1 MSGEI
6 TLLLAEL
13 SRGNQAVADELFVEV
28 YQELRQL
35 AKSYMAQ
42 ERDGHTL
49 QPTALVHE
57 AYLRLLGSAGTQWRD
72 RAHFFRTAG
81 QVMRRVL
88 VDYARASAADKRGG
102 DGQKIPLDETNVLV
116 APGQNIDLILLD
128 ELLTELQRL
137 HPRASQ
143 LVELRYFIG
152 LSDQEAAEV
161 LEVSQ
166 STLKREWKFARAW
179 LLSRM
184 NGSTQEA

>member
-6 TLLLAEL
+6 TVLLAEL
-13 SRGNQAVADELFVEV
+13 SRGNQAVADELFVTI

-35 AKSYMAQ
+35 AKSYMAH

-57 AYLRLLGSAGTQWRD
+57 AYLRLLGSEGTQWRD

-88 VDYARASAADKRGG
+88 VDYARAGAADKRGG
-102 DGQKIPLDETNVLV
+102 DEQKIPLDETDVLA
-116 APGQNIDLILLD
+116 APGQSIDLILLD
-128 ELLTELQRL
+128 QLLGELQRL
-137 HPRASQ
+137 HPRAGH

-152 LSDQEAAEV
+152 LSEQEAAEA
-161 LEVSQ
+161 LEISQ

-184 NGSTQEA
+184 NGSAQGA

>member
-6 TLLLAEL
+6 TVLLAEL
-13 SRGNQAVADELFVEV
+13 SRGNQAVADELFVAV

-35 AKSYMAQ
+35 ARSYMSQ

-57 AYLRLLGSAGTQWRD
+57 AYLRLLGSSEMQWRD

-81 QVMRRVL
+81 QVMRRIL
-88 VDYARASAADKRGG
+88 VDYARANTADKRGG
-102 DGQKIPLDETNVLV
+102 AEQKIPLEETDILTEQEQSV
-116 APGQNIDLILLD
+116 DLILLD
-128 ELLTELQRL
+128 QLLTELQRL

-152 LSDQEAAEV
+152 LSEQEAAEAMGI
-161 LEVSQ
+161 SQ
-166 STLKREWKFARAW
+166 STLRREWKFARAW

-184 NGSTQEA
+184 NGHRT